1 MFWCKRYI
9 YINHSFGGLIRCF
22 KMNNLHNILNV
33 LIASRSKL
41 SNAEL
46 IMLLDEI
53 NRQLKNELK
62 KIPLIR
68 IYTS

>member
-1 MFWCKRYI
+1 
-9 YINHSFGGLIRCF
+9 
-22 KMNNLHNILNV
+22 MNNLHNILNI

-53 NRQLKNELK
+53 NRQLKDN
-62 KIPLIR
+62 IIR
-68 IYTS
+68 KNKEIF